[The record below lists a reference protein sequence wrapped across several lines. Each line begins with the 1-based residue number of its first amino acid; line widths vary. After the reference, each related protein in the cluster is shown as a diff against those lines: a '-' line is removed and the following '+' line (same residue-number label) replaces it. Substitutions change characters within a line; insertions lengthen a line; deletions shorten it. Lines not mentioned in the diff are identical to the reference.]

1 MMETRLL
8 ELEISTDWRERAACA
23 DYPTDLFF
31 PAGETGPAEQQIKRA
46 KEVCARC
53 EVADDCL
60 LYALE
65 ANQRDGIW
73 GGLTAD
79 ERKRLRRRWLAERR
93 RRTG

>member
-1 MMETRLL
+1 MESRLVD
-8 ELEISTDWRERAACA
+8 LEISTDWRERAACT

-31 PAGETGPAEQQIKRA
+31 PAGETGPAEMQIKRA
-46 KEVCARC
+46 KEVCGRC
-53 EVADDCL
+53 DVSDDCL

>member
-1 MMETRLL
+1 METRLL
-8 ELEISTDWRERAACA
+8 ELEISTDWRERAECR

-31 PAGETGPAEQQIKRA
+31 PAGETGPAEIQIRQA

-53 EVADDCL
+53 EVRDDCL

-73 GGLTAD
+73 GGLTSY